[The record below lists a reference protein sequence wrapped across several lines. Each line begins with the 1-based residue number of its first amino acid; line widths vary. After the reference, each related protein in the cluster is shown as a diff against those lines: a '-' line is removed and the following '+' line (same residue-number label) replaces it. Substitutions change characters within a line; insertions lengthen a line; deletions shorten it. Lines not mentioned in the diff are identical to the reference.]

1 MLGQDDVGLQMAYVD
16 QQRIDGYAAI
26 VDHAVKRKA
35 AFDKDVLHRAPR
47 CILFRAGQLV
57 QVYRSDL
64 DFSFKSE
71 RKLEPKWSA
80 PRRVVSRV
88 QNSYRIATLEG
99 LPIAGL
105 FSSRRLRR
113 FLPRSGTILADVQE
127 ALGDNLAAE
136 EELADIP
143 GPSLNGGVHSSCL

>member
-1 MLGQDDVGLQMAYVD
+1 MPTVDIPRNWPDHLEEAVTALNNRILPHLGFSPNELLLGLVINTRPTPIAEASLMLGQDDVGLQMAYVD

-64 DFSFKSE
+64 DF
-71 RKLEPKWSA
+71 
-80 PRRVVSRV
+80 
-88 QNSYRIATLEG
+88 
-99 LPIAGL
+99 
-105 FSSRRLRR
+105 
-113 FLPRSGTILADVQE
+113 
-127 ALGDNLAAE
+127 
-136 EELADIP
+136 
-143 GPSLNGGVHSSCL
+143 